1 MIAPF
6 NFDAPIPLAF
16 GAGRA
21 AKLCRDVSKLAG
33 DETSVVLVADPFLV
47 ESGMAAAIETTLG
60 DAGHAVHVFA
70 DIRSDP
76 LASSIDALVAHA
88 REVKAGC
95 MVALGGGSTMDAA
108 KLAAALALEGDAAEA
123 YALGVQPVPRKG
135 LPKIAI
141 PTTSGTG
148 SEVTRTSVFSTKD
161 RKLWAWGNQ
170 LRFNLALLDPSLTTG
185 MPPHLTAATG
195 VDAAVHAI
203 ESATNKRRNPVSSA
217 IALGSVRSLRR
228 WLKVAV
234 DEPENLEARGHV
246 QIAACTA
253 GIAFDVTGVAIAH
266 SIGHAIGELA
276 GVHHGRAVGLALNA
290 TMQDSAGAAPQAY
303 AEVAQALGANTEGL
317 SDVEAASR
325 AAPAYDAWLR
335 DVGLRLSLDDHGLSP
350 DDAER
355 IARLCF
361 EPENKVMLES
371 DSFNYTLESL
381 TEASGR
387 MLRAA

>member
-16 GAGRA
+16 GAGRVS
-21 AKLCRDVSKLAG
+21 KLGRDVSKLAG
-33 DETSVVLVADPFLV
+33 DEASVLLVADPFLV
-47 ESGMAAAIETTLG
+47 ESGMSEGIETTLK
-60 DAGHAVHVFA
+60 DAGHSVQVFA

-76 LASSIDALVAHA
+76 LASSIDALVARA

-108 KLAAALALEGDAAEA
+108 KLAAALAVDGDTAEA

-135 LPKIAI
+135 LSKIAI

-170 LRFNLALLDPSLTTG
+170 LRFNLALLDPALTVG
-185 MPPHLTAATG
+185 MPAHLTAATG
-195 VDAAVHAI
+195 IDAAVHAI
-203 ESATNKRRNPVSSA
+203 ESATNKRRNPVSTA
-217 IALGSVRSLRR
+217 IALGAVRSLRR

-234 DEPENLEARGHV
+234 DEPDNLEARGHV

-266 SIGHAIGELA
+266 AIGHAIGELA
-276 GVHHGRAVGLALNA
+276 SVHHGRAVGLALNA

-317 SDVEAASR
+317 CEAEAASL

-335 DVGLRLSLDDHGLSP
+335 DVGLRLSLDDHGLTSS
-350 DDAER
+350 DAER
-355 IARLCF
+355 VAKLCF
-361 EPENKVMLES
+361 EPENKVMVES
-371 DSFNYTLESL
+371 DSFEYSLESL
-381 TEASGR
+381 TRASNR
-387 MLRAA
+387 MLSAA

>member
-6 NFDAPIPLAF
+6 KFDAPIPLAF
-16 GAGRA
+16 GAGRIV
-21 AKLCRDVSKLAG
+21 KLGRDVSRLVG
-33 DETSVVLVADPFLV
+33 DSASVVLVSDPFLLTNGLARKV
-47 ESGMAAAIETTLG
+47 EAVLA
-60 DAGHAVHVFA
+60 DAGHSVKIYS

-76 LASSIDALVAHA
+76 LASSIDALVDEA
-88 REVKAGC
+88 RSAGAGC
-95 MVALGGGSTMDAA
+95 MIALGGGSTMDAA
-108 KLAAALALEGDAAEA
+108 KLAAALAKDGDGAET
-123 YALGVQPVPRKG
+123 YALGVQPVPKIG

-170 LRFNLALLDPSLTTG
+170 LRFNLAVLDPEMTTG

-195 VDAAVHAI
+195 IDAAVHAI
-203 ESATNKRRNPVSSA
+203 ESATNKRRNPISTA

-234 DEPENLEARGHV
+234 DEPDNLEARGHV

-266 SIGHAIGELA
+266 AIGHAIGELA

-290 TMQDSAGAAPQAY
+290 TMQDSAAAAPSAY
-303 AEVAQALGANTEGL
+303 AEIAQALGVDTDGMN
-317 SDVEAASR
+317 DVEAAVR
-325 AAPAYDAWLR
+325 AAPAFTAWLR
-335 DVGLRLSLDDHGLSP
+335 EVGLRLSLEDHGLSSG
-350 DDAER
+350 DAGR
-355 IARLCF
+355 IAHLCF
-361 EPENKVMLES
+361 EPENRVMVES
-371 DSFNYTLESL
+371 DSFEFTSETLERA
-381 TEASGR
+381 ASR
-387 MLRAA
+387 MLAAA